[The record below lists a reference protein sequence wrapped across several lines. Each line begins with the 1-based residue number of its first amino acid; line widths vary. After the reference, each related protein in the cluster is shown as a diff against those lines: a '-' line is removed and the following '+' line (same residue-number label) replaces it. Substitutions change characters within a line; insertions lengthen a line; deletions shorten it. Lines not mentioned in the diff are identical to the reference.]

1 MATLKDIKRSKILK
15 SGTKPANQAAS
26 VSEKGS
32 RAREG
37 LANKFIAQ
45 APKSIAPAMA
55 RRATGILGVAL
66 APTKAGD
73 GTMQAGTIK
82 KAKAEAA
89 RKAKRRPIG

>member
-26 VSEKGS
+26 ISEKGS

-37 LANKFIAQ
+37 LGNKFLAQ
-45 APKSIAPAMA
+45 APKAKMPKSPLMAAAM
-55 RRATGILGVAL
+55 AL

-73 GTMQAGTIK
+73 GTLQAGTIK

-89 RKAKRRPIG
+89 RKAKRRPMG